1 MIHGKSTEMVMRHRS
16 FFLSLAIG
24 SLGARL
30 CANPTDYHLQKRVD
44 VGGTGAW
51 DYLIY
56 DPAGRRVFVSRA
68 THVIVLNGESGATL
82 GDIPG
87 TLGVHGIALAPEL
100 GKGFTSNGRINNVTI
115 FDLKTLRP
123 IGQAKTGSN
132 PDAIIYDPASKRVF
146 TFNGGSDNATA
157 VDAES
162 GQPAGTIPLA
172 GRPEFAVAD
181 GQGTVFVN
189 IESKNSLTAIDSRS
203 LSVKANWNM
212 PGCDGPSG
220 LSMDRQHRRIFSVCG
235 NKVMAIMDADSGKLV
250 TTVPIGDGPDAST
263 FSPRLGMA
271 FSSNGGD
278 GTLTVVHED
287 SPDKFTVAQNVRTE
301 AGART
306 MALDEE
312 TGTVYLV
319 SATGG
324 PALIL
329 SFILEIFHSI
339 LRPALSVLGVILLL
353 LSLLLLFRARKRG
366 WARKPAWWGG
376 ILLILSLVFVVWSW
390 QYDAVL
396 MALSPKDFHL
406 TIWQSNNPR

>member
-1 MIHGKSTEMVMRHRS
+1 MKQRS
-16 FFLSLAIG
+16 LFAPLAIIW
-24 SLGARL
+24 LDAL
-30 CANPTDYHLQKRVD
+30 LYAVPPDYHLQKRVD

-56 DPAGRRVFVSRA
+56 DPDGHRVFVSRA
-68 THVIVLNGESGATL
+68 THVMVLDGESGATL
-82 GDIPG
+82 ADIPG

-100 GKGFTSNGRINNVTI
+100 GKGFTSNGRINTVSI
-115 FDLKTLRP
+115 FDLKTLQP

-157 VDAES
+157 IDAES

-172 GRPEFAVAD
+172 GRPEFAVVD
-181 GQGTVFVN
+181 GQGTVYVN
-189 IESKNSLTAIDSRS
+189 IESKNSLTAIDARS
-203 LSVKANWNM
+203 LAVKANWDM

-263 FSPRLGMA
+263 FSPKLGMA

-287 SPDKFTVAQNVRTE
+287 SPDKFTIMQNVRTE

-306 MALDEE
+306 MALDED

-319 SATGG
+319 SATVG
-324 PALIL
+324 PTLIL
-329 SFILEIFHSI
+329 SFILEIFHSMA
-339 LRPALSVLGVILLL
+339 RPAFGVLGFLLL
-353 LSLLLLFRARKRG
+353 VLSLWLLFRARKRG

-376 ILLILSLVFVVWSW
+376 ILLVLGLVFVAWW
-390 QYDAVL
+390 WRYDAVL
-396 MALSPKDFHL
+396 LALSPKDLHL
-406 TIWQSNNPR
+406 TIWR